1 MTQLRKEIKDLLLIM
16 NVNNH
21 WELDLENRRVIP
33 ISSS

>member
-21 WELDLENRRVIP
+21 WELDLENRMVTP